1 MWPTSLALTTNFDM
15 DQQFTDKIQQWL
27 DLPDEERDYM
37 LGALYLM
44 QLSRNTLM
52 YRNNIATLSLKK
64 TREFIAYQLQ
74 KFYNFRLAQLTHEQ
88 VEQMAAEVD
97 KIAANRNLDAIPADP
112 EEPTESEPQQKPWKP
127 GKRDDHDSLPDEIQ
141 ALYVENL
148 DILQQMR
155 ELHLELR
162 HLSGLGRSKE
172 ICPDSDRY
180 PFLKEIIALDKKYHA
195 NWEKYDNYS
204 VDAEE

>member
-1 MWPTSLALTTNFDM
+1 M

-27 DLPDEERDYM
+27 DLPDEKRDYM

-88 VEQMAAEVD
+88 VEEMAAEVD

-112 EEPTESEPQQKPWKP
+112 EEPTESEPQQKAWKP

-180 PFLKEIIALDKKYHA
+180 PFLKELIALDKKYHA

>member
-1 MWPTSLALTTNFDM
+1 M
-15 DQQFTDKIQQWL
+15 DQKLTDSIKKWL
-27 DLPDEERDYM
+27 EAPDKKRDYM
-37 LGALYLM
+37 TGALYLL
-44 QLSRNTLM
+44 QLSRNTIM

-64 TREFIAYQLQ
+64 TRDFIAYQLQ
-74 KFYNFRLAQLTHEQ
+74 KFYDFRIAQLTHEQ
-88 VEQMAAEVD
+88 VEEMAAEVD
-97 KIAANRNLDAIPADP
+97 KIAANRNLDAIPADS
-112 EEPTESEPQQKPWKP
+112 EEPTECETQQKSWKP

-148 DILQQMR
+148 DILHQMR

-172 ICPDSDRY
+172 ICQDSDRF
-180 PFLKEIIALDKKYHA
+180 PFLKELIALDKMYHA
-195 NWEKYDNYS
+195 NWEQYDKYG